1 MFTKLSSSYDFYI
14 FFCYI
19 ICRGLNFVLFLS
31 LYFLSLLIVSITKC
45 YITFQFSKF
54 YYFFCRFLC
63 FSGLHHFKRCFQFL
77 FHFNIILGYVW
88 FPKNWRKMWGKENKE
103 KKYKEKKIGLN
114 LINYFYMLLQTHFI
128 ISLYY
133 IKIK

>member
-1 MFTKLSSSYDFYI
+1 MFMKLSSSYDFYI

-54 YYFFCRFLC
+54 YYFFVGFFASVGSITSKGVSNFYSTSISSWAM
-63 FSGLHHFKRCFQFL
+63 FSSQK
-77 FHFNIILGYVW
+77 I
-88 FPKNWRKMWGKENKE
+88 EE
-103 KKYKEKKIGLN
+103 KCEEKKIKRKSIRKKNRFKLN
-114 LINYFYMLLQTHFI
+114 KLFLYASSNSFYYFPLL
-128 ISLYY
+128 Y
-133 IKIK
+133 KN